1 MAVKPLILLA
11 LVMVVLGTPQGANAA
26 QRRPEHLV
34 LKLVPAVE
42 DLNVMRS
49 SSC

>member
-26 QRRPEHLV
+26 SAGR
-34 LKLVPAVE
+34 
-42 DLNVMRS
+42 NIWF
-49 SSC
+49 